1 MQSISRLF
9 QVYLIATVAN
19 VFISRPLSMHS
30 GNKQGRPL
38 ASWSGC
44 MHDASRLTQLR
55 SGPHVLEVYMT
66 GATPYY
72 TLSGVFPLYSSPPS
86 TKWCYQ

>member
-1 MQSISRLF
+1 MQSITRAF

-30 GNKQGRPL
+30 GNNQDRPL

-44 MHDASRLTQLR
+44 MHDSFRLTQLR
-55 SGPHVLEVYMT
+55 SGPRVTEVYMT
-66 GATPYY
+66 GATPYF
-72 TLSGVFPLYSSPPS
+72 TLSGVFQL
-86 TKWCYQ
+86 